1 LAATSFFISR
11 SAARLSRRLLLTRWY
26 HRRVIEVRPPTTA
39 EMAEVAKLA
48 AKLVRMHHAID
59 PRRFMIFEPIEPGYE
74 RFLTSEMKNGA
85 VVLVGLVGGK
95 VAGYAYGRIEPRDW
109 NALRDECGALHDIY
123 VDETARR
130 SGVARAILTEFLARI
145 GSERVV
151 LMSAWSNVEA
161 QALFEA
167 MGFRRTMVE
176 MTRG

>member
-1 LAATSFFISR
+1 
-11 SAARLSRRLLLTRWY
+11 
-26 HRRVIEVRPPTTA
+26 VIEVRPPTR
-39 EMAEVAKLA
+39 EEIPQVAKLA

-59 PRRFMIFEPIEPGYE
+59 PRRFMQIEPIEQGYA
-74 RFLTSEMKNGA
+74 RFLGHEMDRGA
-85 VVLVGLVGGK
+85 VVLAGLVDGTI
-95 VAGYAYGRIEPRDW
+95 AGYAYGRLEPRDW
-109 NALRDECGALHDIY
+109 NSLRDECGALHDIY
-123 VDETARR
+123 VEETVRR
-130 SGVARAILTEFLARI
+130 RGLARAILTEFLARI